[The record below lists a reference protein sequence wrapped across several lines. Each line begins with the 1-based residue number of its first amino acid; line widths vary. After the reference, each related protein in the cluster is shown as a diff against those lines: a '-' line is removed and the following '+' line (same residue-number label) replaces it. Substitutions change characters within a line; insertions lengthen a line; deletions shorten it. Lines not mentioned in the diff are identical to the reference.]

1 MPDEVRKMD
10 NRRCLIF
17 IKGYDAVMDD
27 KYHTWES
34 KAYLES
40 EQLGPYMSKAE
51 KESLLREG
59 QKRFYLDGGGVTLV
73 KSYVRQIEKY
83 HCVYEESKV
92 FQELEKVRAGNAYLL
107 SHVCYNQTG
116 KLEHLMS
123 VALSV
128 EAKTVKAADG
138 ILHAHTIVGAFS
150 KADMQKNWTEENAV
164 FHEMSPKE
172 AAAFFCPENR
182 SLVFGFKKKAKKSR
196 RKKKMENLKLINET
210 DLKYFRELE
219 KQGKAV
225 ILEIDP
231 EVLLNTE
238 IRPKEKP
245 SWDGLEK
252 WLTEIGK
259 SLP

>member
-1 MPDEVRKMD
+1 M
-10 NRRCLIF
+10 
-17 IKGYDAVMDD
+17 
-27 KYHTWES
+27 
-34 KAYLES
+34 
-40 EQLGPYMSKAE
+40 
-51 KESLLREG
+51 REG
-59 QKRFYLDGGGVTLV
+59 QKRFYLDGGGVTQV

-92 FQELEKVRAGNAYLL
+92 FQ
-107 SHVCYNQTG
+107 
-116 KLEHLMS
+116 
-123 VALSV
+123 
-128 EAKTVKAADG
+128 
-138 ILHAHTIVGAFS
+138 
-150 KADMQKNWTEENAV
+150 
-164 FHEMSPKE
+164 
-172 AAAFFCPENR
+172 
-182 SLVFGFKKKAKKSR
+182 
-196 RKKKMENLKLINET
+196 
-210 DLKYFRELE
+210 ELE

>member
-107 SHVCYNQTG
+107 SNVCYNQTG

-123 VALSV
+123 VALSI

-138 ILHAHTIVGAFS
+138 ILHAHTIIGAFS
-150 KADMQKNWTEENAV
+150 KADMQKDWTEENAV

-182 SLVFGFKKKAKKSR
+182 SLVFGFKKKAKKEQT
-196 RKKKMENLKLINET
+196 KKE
-210 DLKYFRELE
+210 D
-219 KQGKAV
+219 GK
-225 ILEIDP
+225 P
-231 EVLLNTE
+231 EA
-238 IRPKEKP
+238 
-245 SWDGLEK
+245 DQ
-252 WLTEIGK
+252 
-259 SLP
+259 